1 MQEDPDFQKG
11 DGAVEKMKPIF
22 VHHEGS
28 KHKAY
33 QRQMRSCSDLIP
45 ECFLNQVSYL
55 PVEKSCLIT
64 VSRAYELEAVR
75 ELYDELESPVP
86 EKLQRKLLE
95 EERKAWYG
103 RARAAHAK
111 FGSAIQVRE
120 AMPIHP
126 GRIYQ
131 KLGSVHAN
139 RVMVL

>member
-1 MQEDPDFQKG
+1 M
-11 DGAVEKMKPIF
+11 EKMKPIF

-33 QRQMRSCSDLIP
+33 QRQMRSCSD
-45 ECFLNQVSYL
+45 
-55 PVEKSCLIT
+55 LIT